1 MTVASISTHVQQLSN
16 MATYATTLL
25 VGVVGGRA
33 GVGRRR
39 HCCEIVQVLV
49 CVKV

>member
-1 MTVASISTHVQQLSN
+1 MTVASISTHVQKTFKTG
-16 MATYATTLL
+16 TYATTLL
-25 VGVVGGRA
+25 VGVVGVGA

-39 HCCEIVQVLV
+39 HCCEVVQVLV